1 MGIFPTS
8 LFYNK
13 NLDSQRC
20 NRIYGSKLFL
30 FIYIHLTNLGTSKSK
45 EQLIDLE
52 WSSKIS
58 LPHHISLTKNG
69 SQKEKKQDLV
79 FLFLKEKTDDRPIP

>member
-1 MGIFPTS
+1 MTFETELCSVAKTSNTIF
-8 LFYNK
+8 
-13 NLDSQRC
+13 
-20 NRIYGSKLFL
+20 
-30 FIYIHLTNLGTSKSK
+30 
-45 EQLIDLE
+45 
-52 WSSKIS
+52 

>member
-1 MGIFPTS
+1 MIFQTEVCS
-8 LFYNK
+8 VAK
-13 NLDSQRC
+13 
-20 NRIYGSKLFL
+20 
-30 FIYIHLTNLGTSKSK
+30 T
-45 EQLIDLE
+45 
-52 WSSKIS
+52 SKIS